1 MQSGDGADQGGD
13 VDGNEDGDEDEEE
26 DEDEDEDE
34 DGNEET
40 PQINAPDEHSLLE
53 SSLPKSRKAPAWT
66 DPDDNTLEISLTSS
80 TRLRKLRDAPSEDT
94 LGGREYERRLRRQYE
109 KIHPTPEWAADARKK
124 RSKRRR
130 EGQGDSEAEEGVEEL
145 VSSTRG
151 ILSSDRKEGRIEP
164 GVLAIE
170 RLRDANQ
177 AAQAE
182 GEIKSIQFHPSSSV
196 SVLLAASTDRRVR
209 LFNVSFGHLMML

>member
-196 SVLLAASTDRRVR
+196 SVLLAASADRRVR